1 MVCWHACLCAEVLH
15 AGQWHG
21 SFPCRV
27 SGCLCAVC
35 AQQFCLRSCR
45 IDDSFRRSR
54 TSFCIA
60 YPSPQY
66 RVVLMGIRVRW
77 GGLQAWSVPYASA
90 NAMLHKNHLLFGLA
104 HNVMQTT
111 SMGALCRT
119 AHVVAVASP
128 VSCVLAW
135 GLFVVLT
142 SVSAYVCVKYPY
154 AHWPC
159 TCVLPHTIWCICSM
173 PAGHSAYLSSK
184 LRLACCCAVG
194 LNADASPVVAFE
206 VRYHPFWLMT
216 SLLSPRLAKARCD
229 LLYS

>member
-1 MVCWHACLCAEVLH
+1 
-15 AGQWHG
+15 
-21 SFPCRV
+21 
-27 SGCLCAVC
+27 
-35 AQQFCLRSCR
+35 
-45 IDDSFRRSR
+45 
-54 TSFCIA
+54 
-60 YPSPQY
+60 
-66 RVVLMGIRVRW
+66 MGIRVRW

-173 PAGHSAYLSSK
+173 PAGHSAHLSSK